1 MTATWCSEAGGLRSA
16 RRNRLEYWLVRFLL
30 ATVSYG
36 PTRFLGGVY
45 AKLLDWTVPKL
56 RRVARRNCELT
67 GMDPGIISGVFRS
80 IGRMLVC
87 FARFPRIGKHNVD
100 EWIRYEGFEHY
111 VAAKARGKGVLFA
124 TLHLGNWELSAYAH
138 ALMTEPMYIVVR
150 PLDNPLL
157 DTLVRQRRMAS
168 GNTVL
173 GKSEGIRPIYRALE
187 ANQAVGILVDQNV
200 GLDDGL
206 FVNFFGHK
214 ACVSPTFAKLAARTG
229 ATVIPGY
236 AVWSEA
242 ERKYILRF
250 DPPVAITGNTL
261 IDTQRIQNALE
272 RAIRTYPDQWLWI
285 HRRWKTRP
293 WGEPPIYGE

>member
-1 MTATWCSEAGGLRSA
+1 MTATSCWGAAGLRSA
-16 RRNRLEYWLVRFLL
+16 RRNRLEYWLVRVILV
-30 ATVSYG
+30 TVSRG
-36 PTRFLGGVY
+36 PTRFLGGIY
-45 AKLLDWTVPKL
+45 AKLLDLCVPKL

-67 GMDPGIISGVFRS
+67 GMDPRVIDGVFRS

-87 FARFPRIGKHNVD
+87 FARFPRINRENVGD
-100 EWIRYEGFEHY
+100 WIRYEGFEHY
-111 VAAKARGKGVLFA
+111 AAAKAKGKGVLFA

-138 ALMTEPMYIVVR
+138 ALLTEPMHIVVR

-157 DTLVRQRRMAS
+157 DALVRARRMAT
-168 GNTVL
+168 GNIVI
-173 GKSEGIRPIYRALE
+173 GKTDGIRPIYRALA

-206 FVNFFGHK
+206 FVNFFGKK
-214 ACVSPTFAKLAARTG
+214 ACVSPAFAKLAARTG
-229 ATVIPGY
+229 TTVIPGY

-250 DPPVAITGNTL
+250 DPPVEITGNTL

-272 RAIRTYPDQWLWI
+272 RAIRAYPDQWLWI

-293 WGEPPIYGE
+293 WGEPPLYGE

>member
-1 MTATWCSEAGGLRSA
+1 
-16 RRNRLEYWLVRFLL
+16 
-30 ATVSYG
+30 
-36 PTRFLGGVY
+36 
-45 AKLLDWTVPKL
+45 
-56 RRVARRNCELT
+56 
-67 GMDPGIISGVFRS
+67 
-80 IGRMLVC
+80 
-87 FARFPRIGKHNVD
+87 
-100 EWIRYEGFEHY
+100 
-111 VAAKARGKGVLFA
+111 
-124 TLHLGNWELSAYAH
+124 
-138 ALMTEPMYIVVR
+138 MYIVVR

>member
-1 MTATWCSEAGGLRSA
+1 MAIWCWEAGGLRSD
-16 RRNRLEYWLVRFLL
+16 RRNRLEYWLVRSIL

-36 PTRFLGGVY
+36 PTRFLGSFY
-45 AKLLDWTVPKL
+45 AKVLDWAVPKL
-56 RRVARRNCELT
+56 RRVARQNCALT
-67 GMDPGIISGVFRS
+67 GMNPQIIDGVFRS

-87 FARFPRIGKHNVD
+87 FARFPQINQENVG

-111 VAAKARGKGVLFA
+111 EAAKAKGKGVLFA

-138 ALMTEPMYIVVR
+138 ALMTEPMHIIVR

-157 DTLVRQRRMAS
+157 DALVKKRRMGS
-168 GNTVL
+168 GNIVF
-173 GKSEGIRPIYRALE
+173 GKSDGIRPIYRALE

-206 FVNFFGHK
+206 FVNFFGRK

-250 DPPVAITGNTL
+250 DPPVAITGNVL

-272 RAIRTYPDQWLWI
+272 RAIRAYPDQWLWI

-293 WGEPPIYGE
+293 PGEPPAYEG

>member
-1 MTATWCSEAGGLRSA
+1 MRSE
-16 RRNRLEYWLVRFLL
+16 RRNRLEYWLVRTIL
-30 ATVSYG
+30 ASVSYG
-36 PTRFLGGVY
+36 PTRFLGQFY
-45 AKLLDWTVPKL
+45 AKLLDWSVPKL
-56 RRVARRNCELT
+56 RRVARRNCELAE
-67 GMDPGIISGVFRS
+67 MDPRIVDGVFRS

-87 FARFPRIGKHNVD
+87 FARFPRINQENVG

-111 VAAKARGKGVLFA
+111 EAAKAKGKGVLFA

-138 ALMTEPMYIVVR
+138 ALLTEPMHIIVR

-157 DTLVRQRRMAS
+157 DALVRKRRMGS
-168 GNTVL
+168 GNIVF
-173 GKSEGIRPIYRALE
+173 GKTDGIRPIYRALE

-206 FVNFFGHK
+206 FVNFFGRK

-236 AVWSEA
+236 AVWSDE

-250 DPPVAITGNTL
+250 DPPVSITGNVL

-272 RAIRTYPDQWLWI
+272 RAIRAYPDQWLWI

-293 WGEPPIYGE
+293 PGEPPLYEG